1 MKPPLHSPSR
11 SSFKRGFT
19 LLEMTIVIV
28 FGLAISSAGMMLLT
42 QQVGIVRTF
51 NQQNF
56 ILKDAPGINHSLTS
70 ILSRADAIRLH
81 RNFSQAINDNNPRTQ
96 NCRVLVAAFRNVD
109 NTTSFGI
116 ISLETL
122 GGEKFLNYY
131 YYDPTQPPPARNR
144 PSWTI
149 SRNVEGA
156 DFDLVD
162 GLFRMTLT
170 GPEAET
176 ITYTIS
182 PNQ

>member
-1 MKPPLHSPSR
+1 MKTPPHHPIR
-11 SSFKRGFT
+11 KGFT

-28 FGLAISSAGMMLLT
+28 FGLAISSAGMILLN

-56 ILKDAPGINHSLTS
+56 ILKDAPGINHSLTA

-81 RNFSQAINDNNPRTQ
+81 RTFDQAIRDRNPRTT

-116 ISLETL
+116 ISLERI
-122 GGEKFLNYY
+122 GGERYLNYY
-131 YYDPTQPPPARNR
+131 YYDPTEPAPARTR

-156 DFDLVD
+156 DFDLVN

-170 GPEAET
+170 GPAEET

>member
-1 MKPPLHSPSR
+1 MKTSPHPVR
-11 SSFKRGFT
+11 KGFT

-28 FGLAISSAGMMLLT
+28 FGLAISSAGMMLLN
-42 QQVGIVRTF
+42 QQVGIVRTI

-81 RNFSQAINDNNPRTQ
+81 RNFNQAINDTNPRTE

-109 NTTSFGI
+109 NSTSFGI
-116 ISLETL
+116 ISLEL
-122 GGEKFLNYY
+122 IAGERVLNYY
-131 YYDPTQPPPARNR
+131 YYDPTQAAPSRNR

-149 SRNVEGA
+149 SRNVETA
-156 DFDLVD
+156 DFDLVN

-170 GPEAET
+170 GPAAES